1 MNIAS
6 NLVLSL
12 LKWAVVFGIVIG
24 VALYF
29 LIPSYY
35 AQWFPAIFG
44 LMALLEVFL
53 VVWVEKLSRQAS
65 GQGLVHV
72 YMAIS
77 LGKMMFAVGVIALY
91 AFLVGKEVKAFALDF
106 VLVYLLFLVLESW
119 TFVKLEK
126 YLKEKRLKK

>member
-1 MNIAS
+1 MSIAS
-6 NLVLSL
+6 KLVSNLLIWS
-12 LKWAVVFGIVIG
+12 VVGGIVIG
-24 VALYF
+24 LIFYF

-44 LMALLEVFL
+44 LMALVEVLL
-53 VVWVEKLSRQAS
+53 VLWVEKLSRQAS

-77 LGKMMFAVGVIALY
+77 LGKMMFAVGAIALY
-91 AFLVGKEVKAFALDF
+91 AFLVNKEVKAFALDF
-106 VLVYLLFLVLESW
+106 VLVYLLFLILESQ

-126 YLKEKRLKK
+126 YLKEKKLKK